1 MRVVFGI
8 RTVVAMTVLAAL
20 IGTAGTPAM
29 ARVRRC
35 TVQGTNAGEV
45 LLGTQGRD
53 RICARGGDDTVTAL
67 GGNDVVL
74 AGRGNDR
81 VEGESGDDRLRGGG
95 GYDTLEGNNGRDIL
109 RGDRGDDVIDVA
121 DGAGGDLA
129 IGGKGTDTCFVNKAD
144 VTRGCET
151 VHLVL

>member
-1 MRVVFGI
+1 MRVGIGI
-8 RTVVAMTVLAAL
+8 RTVVAIAVLAGL
-20 IGTAGTPAM
+20 VGTAGAPAM
-29 ARVRRC
+29 ARLRRC

-53 RICARGGDDTVTAL
+53 RICARGGDDTV
-67 GGNDVVL
+67 
-74 AGRGNDR
+74 
-81 VEGESGDDRLRGGG
+81 EGESGNDRMRGGG
-95 GYDTLEGNNGRDIL
+95 GNDTLEGNNGRDIL

-121 DGAGGDLA
+121 DGAGGDRA

-151 VHLVL
+151 VHVVL